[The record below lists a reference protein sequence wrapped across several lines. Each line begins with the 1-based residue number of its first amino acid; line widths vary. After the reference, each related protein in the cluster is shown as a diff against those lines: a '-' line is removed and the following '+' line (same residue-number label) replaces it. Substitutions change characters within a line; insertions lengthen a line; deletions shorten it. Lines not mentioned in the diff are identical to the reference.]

1 LVMRFN
7 ASRFNKQSWQFWLVG
22 ILLSIVVWWVVSLG
36 WLGWRAVVHGQDL
49 QRQVKAHDWVEARHS
64 WVQLTGH
71 ASLIHTLTAR
81 LIPDVRIVVAA
92 DTCGQDV
99 LSLLAEPPVSAREAD
114 LHVLSDVLRAC
125 QPALRELEHSWS
137 KTWVLQRRVPQL
149 SHLPLAQAQGL
160 LTEVQL
166 VLSTLQT
173 GNHHFFL
180 FLQNTD
186 ELRPTGGFMGSV
198 IELTIQ
204 DGRAAW
210 QLHDVYDIDGQFLG
224 SVPAPAGVHEYLS
237 SGKGWHLPD
246 ANWSLDF
253 PTSADQIRFFL
264 EQSGF
269 GPVDGVGVVNMS
281 VGRDALEVLG
291 PVRLNDYQVTV
302 TAENLGETLRSR
314 RQEFFPGSRQKV
326 HLLQQF
332 VEQTS
337 LLLAQASPQ
346 QWQELVNRARRYPGQ
361 KSLQFT
367 FRQPELQ
374 SLVDRYRVAGRF
386 NEQHAPHFLALIE
399 ANVGI
404 NKVNDSVQRGVTLT
418 RLSPTQT
425 SVEITYALKDP
436 SQGYVNYL
444 RAWVPLPWQISGV
457 HASLPADSVPT
468 AGTAQLSDA
477 RLVQEVGWVMSIL
490 PASTG
495 VTSFVITHPAE
506 ASVLPWWIEAQSG
519 VGPVPYRLQSLDGRI
534 QDVLLDVSQEYTW

>member
-1 LVMRFN
+1 MRFK
-7 ASRFNKQSWQFWLVG
+7 ASRFSNHGWQFWLLG
-22 ILLSIVVWWVVSLG
+22 IFLSIIVWWGVSLA
-36 WLGWRAVVHGQDL
+36 WLGWRAAVNAQHL
-49 QRQVKAHDWVEARHS
+49 RQQFGAHDWMGAQVSWARLSSH
-64 WVQLTGH
+64 V
-71 ASLIHTLTAR
+71 SLINILTAGVV
-81 LIPDVRIVVAA
+81 PDVKIAVAA
-92 DTCGQDV
+92 KECGQ
-99 LSLLAEPPVSAREAD
+99 LGLAILAEPPVSAREAN
-114 LHVLSDVLRAC
+114 LHVLSDLLHEC
-125 QPALRELEHSWS
+125 QPTLQTLERTWPR
-137 KTWVLQRRVPQL
+137 TWVLQRKVPQL
-149 SHLPLAQAQGL
+149 SQLPLAQAQFL
-160 LTEVQL
+160 LTEAQQ
-166 VLSTLQT
+166 VLNTLQA

-198 IELTIQ
+198 IELTIR
-204 DGRAAW
+204 DGMAEW

-224 SVPAPAGVHEYLS
+224 NVPAPAGVNEYLS

-253 PTSADQIRFFL
+253 PTSAQQIQFFL

-302 TAENLGETLRSR
+302 TAENLGEALRSR

-346 QWQELVNRARRYPGQ
+346 QWQALLNTARRYPGQ
-361 KSLQFT
+361 KSLQLSFH
-367 FRQPELQ
+367 QLELQ
-374 SLVDRYRVAGRF
+374 AFVDRYRVGGRF
-386 NEQHAPHFLALIE
+386 NEQQNPNFLALVE

-425 SVEITYALKDP
+425 SVEITYLVKDP
-436 SQGYVNYL
+436 SEGYVNYL
-444 RAWVPLPWQISGV
+444 RVWVPLSWQISGV
-457 HASLPADSVPT
+457 HVSAPAESGPT
-468 AGTAQLSDA
+468 TGTTQLVDG
-477 RLVQEVGWVMSIL
+477 RLVQEVGWLLSVL

-495 VTSFVITHPAE
+495 VTSFVITHPAD
-506 ASVLPWWIEAQSG
+506 AAVLPWWFEAQSG
-519 VGPVPYRLQSLDGRI
+519 TGPVPYRLQSLDGAI
-534 QDVLLDVSQEYTW
+534 QDVLLDSSQEFTW